1 MAQSIKQSS
10 EREPWRDGEDLMA
23 SSARSTLVRRNPYW
37 RSECEEVHSS
47 LMLKHQ
53 LFALFRD
60 PAIAVCILH
69 TPPTDQVAVIV
80 EFEGY
85 LQLCKTR

>member
-1 MAQSIKQSS
+1 M
-10 EREPWRDGEDLMA
+10 
-23 SSARSTLVRRNPYW
+23 
-37 RSECEEVHSS
+37 
-47 LMLKHQ
+47 MLKQQ